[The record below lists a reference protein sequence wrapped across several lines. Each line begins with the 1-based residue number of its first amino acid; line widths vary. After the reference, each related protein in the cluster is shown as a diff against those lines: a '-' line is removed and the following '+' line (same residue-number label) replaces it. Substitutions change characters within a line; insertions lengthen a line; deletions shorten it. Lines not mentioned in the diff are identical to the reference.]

1 MEVAAH
7 RPVRLVITL
16 PSRRVVVAVCASLVV
31 HAGVVI
37 AMRSFTVDAS
47 ERTVNGAQFASVASD
62 LALAMQSM
70 TPPAALPPEERA
82 ATTPPPHTPAPPP
95 PPPLATKP
103 DEPRMVA
110 MPAPLG
116 ERERLE
122 IEVTPGI
129 DDSKADTPN
138 WLGAA
143 EGTEHHAMKST
154 TDQPAM
160 SRDPGRRGADEAH
173 EGQPAAPTE
182 SDVGEGGKGDGQ
194 GSGTGNDAGPSRE
207 EAVRGQEATREAQG
221 AQEGR
226 EGRQDGVEGGTGTGA
241 KTTEEVAAEHG
252 AGAIEVTQPRPED
265 VTGLMPEQ
273 RVVEPVVEVPTVDAQ
288 PEEATAGTAADA
300 RAAQEAAVLGSP
312 VSAGGGQA
320 PAVQP
325 GSESKV
331 PGKKSDL
338 ESPASS
344 REVSLKFRPGMPL
357 AHEGIRIRPKLP
369 RYTMTTRALSRPNN
383 PLVVIK
389 FNRAGKVVKAEF
401 AAGRT
406 TGSPDWDGPLLAS
419 LYEWTATGKKLQ
431 DLPTSDPDAVLVL
444 RLEYLLHE

>member
-1 MEVAAH
+1 MAVAAH

-16 PSRRVVVAVCASLVV
+16 PSRRVVVAVCASLAV
-31 HAGVVI
+31 HAGVAI
-37 AMRSFTVDAS
+37 AMRSFTVEAA
-47 ERTVNGAQFASVASD
+47 ERSVDGAQFASVASD
-62 LALAMQSM
+62 LALAMQGM
-70 TPPAALPPEERA
+70 TPPAPQPDEQ
-82 ATTPPPHTPAPPP
+82 ATATPPPLPSQTPP
-95 PPPLATKP
+95 PPPLVQRAE
-103 DEPRMVA
+103 EPRMVA
-110 MPAPLG
+110 KPALLG
-116 ERERLE
+116 ERDRLE

-160 SRDPGRRGADEAH
+160 SRDPGRRGADDAH

-182 SDVGEGGKGDGQ
+182 SDIGEGGKGDGQ
-194 GSGTGNDAGPSRE
+194 GSGTGNDAGPARE
-207 EAVRGQEATREAQG
+207 DVVRGQEATREAQS
-221 AQEGR
+221 AQQGR

-241 KTTEEVAAEHG
+241 KTAEEVAADDG
-252 AGAIEVTQPRPED
+252 AGAMEVTQPRPED

-273 RVVEPVVEVPTVDAQ
+273 KVVEPVAQTPKVESQQEETTAGASEDAQ
-288 PEEATAGTAADA
+288 T
-300 RAAQEAAVLGSP
+300 AQEAAVLGSP

-331 PGKKSDL
+331 PGKKSDA

-344 REVSLKFRPGMPL
+344 REVSLKFKPGMPL

>member
-1 MEVAAH
+1 MAVAAH

-16 PSRRVVVAVCASLVV
+16 PSRRVVVAVCASLAV
-31 HAGVVI
+31 HAGVAI
-37 AMRSFTVDAS
+37 GMRSFTVGSA
-47 ERTVNGAQFASVASD
+47 ERSVDGAQFASVASD
-62 LALAMQSM
+62 LALAMQNM
-70 TPPAALPPEERA
+70 TPPAALPPEEQA
-82 ATTPPPHTPAPPP
+82 ASTSTQQTPAPPP
-95 PPPLATKP
+95 PPPLASKP
-103 DEPRMVA
+103 DEPRLA
-110 MPAPLG
+110 ATPAPLG

-160 SRDPGRRGADEAH
+160 SRDPGRRGADDVH

-182 SDVGEGGKGDGQ
+182 SDIGEGGKCEGQ

-207 EAVRGQEATREAQG
+207 EAVRGQEATREAQDE
-221 AQEGR
+221 QQGR
-226 EGRQDGVEGGTGTGA
+226 EGRRDGMEGGTGTGA
-241 KTTEEVAAEHG
+241 KTTEAVAAEVG
-252 AGAIEVTQPRPED
+252 AGAVEVTQPRPED

-273 RVVEPVVEVPTVDAQ
+273 KVVEPVVETPLVEAQ
-288 PEEATAGTAADA
+288 QQEATAGTSEDA
-300 RAAQEAAVLGSP
+300 RAALEAAVLGSP

-331 PGKKSDL
+331 PGKKSDA

-344 REVSLKFRPGMPL
+344 RELSLKFRPGMPL

-383 PLVVIK
+383 PLVLIK

-431 DLPTSDPDAVLVL
+431 ELPTSDPDAVLVL